1 MKIYICSRYVNE
13 VVMIIPD
20 KLSMNYASYSM
31 TCMTQ
36 HGTHVQHVFN
46 NSKMQSEFALQNSN
60 FSDARFFVTKIYT
73 NVPAI
78 KTY

>member
-1 MKIYICSRYVNE
+1 
-13 VVMIIPD
+13 
-20 KLSMNYASYSM
+20 MNYASYSM

-60 FSDARFFVTKIYT
+60 FSDACFFCNKNLYKCSIYQ
-73 NVPAI
+73 NI
-78 KTY
+78 L